1 MLVGEMVMSSLKKT
15 LSAFAMPI
23 VALLAAL
30 LTCFFVPIDSQYIN
44 YFDFRT
50 LSCLFCTLAVVCA
63 FKNIRFFRW
72 LADVI
77 VRRFKTVRGAV
88 AALVFV
94 TYFGSMIMANDM
106 ALITFLPLG
115 YLVLESCAQRRYL
128 AFVFVMQNV
137 AANLGGMLTL
147 FGNPQNIYLYSY
159 YSFSA
164 PEFFKVMAAPFAV
177 AFVLIFLSCLFV
189 RPIEI
194 EAVSVR
200 VPRPPLFRTV
210 AYSALFAVSV
220 LMVFRV
226 FPYWWGLAAV
236 VAALLL
242 LDPACLLK
250 VDYKL
255 LLTFAA
261 FFVFAGNLA
270 RIDAVKETLSA
281 VVAFSPLL
289 VGVAS
294 CQVMS
299 NVPTAMLLSRF
310 TSCKNALL
318 IAVNI
323 GGLGTPVASLASLIT
338 LGEFRAVG
346 GGGVARYLGVFLTIN
361 FSFLAVLLAVALLI
375 LPVL

>member
-1 MLVGEMVMSSLKKT
+1 MSSFKKT

-23 VALLAAL
+23 VALLAAV

-137 AANLGGMLTL
+137 AANLGGMLTP

-189 RPIEI
+189 KPIEI

-346 GGGVARYLGVFLTIN
+346 GGGVARYLGAFLTIN